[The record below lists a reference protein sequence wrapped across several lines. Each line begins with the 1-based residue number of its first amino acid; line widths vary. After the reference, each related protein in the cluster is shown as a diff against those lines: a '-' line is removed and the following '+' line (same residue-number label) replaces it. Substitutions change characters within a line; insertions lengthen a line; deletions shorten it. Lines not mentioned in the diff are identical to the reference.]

1 MAKKKTNVE
10 EVELLHKAIDL
21 VKLTGISIEER
32 QQVNEQK
39 AIFKD
44 RLLNADDIANAVKLL
59 VRCYRDYAEV
69 IANNNV
75 IDAKSLLNTRGVSK
89 DGDVVNIYDP
99 ESDTYKELEKQTHL
113 NYWLE
118 VSEENKAYFEEVL
131 NTVDFKKAVTEKDYI
146 KLVDFVINSTE
157 TTLEWQEK
165 NKKEIN
171 HLKRKYK
178 EVLDRIDPAFI
189 VFMHLYL
196 AETKENHGYVMQ
208 TSFITVIAKT
218 LRRAPSRIELD
229 AILTRQENKNL
240 KGKHFIYAYALA
252 EIVGN
257 FALIGKNIEADEPT
271 EEEEKD
277 NLIPRI
283 VYDAEMTIAH
293 SEYITTLIKNGFQLD
308 TKVFNES
315 EETLKKK
322 LETEDNDILDL
333 LILKWYD
340 NGVRRFT
347 NRQVAVALYHG
358 GNSNA
363 DVSEEELRKVNESIE
378 RLRKTD
384 IKKGI
389 ESIEDIDS
397 SKLRV
402 TETTTLISVII
413 RDIEHNGNT
422 TVFDFTGV
430 QGYYEYAQ
438 ITRKRSKYNNALITA
453 DIKGIQHDFKND
465 TLKRL
470 LVRRITGLEF
480 SKHTAID
487 MREIYEVLEI
497 TDPRK
502 YTYVKKKVI
511 AMLKELENEENDI
524 YYNFGYEFKKRNKA
538 TILTFTQST
547 KAPLQVDKMA
557 KE

>member
-21 VKLTGISIEER
+21 VKLTGINIEER

-118 VSEENKAYFEEVL
+118 VSEENKVYFEEIL

-178 EVLDRIDPAFI
+178 EVLNRIDPAFI

-229 AILTRQENKNL
+229 AILTRQEYKNL

-257 FALIGKNIEADEPT
+257 FALIGKGVEDDEPA
-271 EEEEKD
+271 EEEE
-277 NLIPRI
+277 NSLIPRMF
-283 VYDAEMTIAH
+283 YDTEMQISH
-293 SEYITTLIKNGFQLD
+293 SRYITALVENGFKLNES
-308 TKVFNES
+308 VFNES
-315 EETLKKK
+315 EDTLNN
-322 LETEDNDILDL
+322 LESEDNDILDL
-333 LILKWYD
+333 LILNWYAH
-340 NGVRRFT
+340 GVRRFT
-347 NRQVAVALYHG
+347 DRQIAVSLYHG
-358 GNSNA
+358 GNTNA
-363 DVSEEELRKVNESIE
+363 DVNKKELQKINESIE
-378 RLRKTD
+378 RLRRTE
-384 IKKGI
+384 IKQGV
-389 ESIEDIDS
+389 ESSEDIGNT
-397 SKLRV
+397 KLKYTQRPF
-402 TETTTLISVII
+402 LISVLPQ
-413 RDIEHNGNT
+413 DIEHEGDT
-422 TVFDFTGV
+422 TVYDFTGV
-430 QGYYEYAQ
+430 QGYEEYAL
-438 ITRKRSKYNNALITA
+438 ITNRTSKYKNALITA

-470 LVRRITGLEF
+470 LMRRITGLQF
-480 SKHTAID
+480 NKHTAID
-487 MREIYEVLEI
+487 MREVYEVLEI
-497 TDPRK
+497 TDPRN
-502 YTYVKKKVI
+502 YTYAKKKVKT
-511 AMLKELENEENDI
+511 MLDELKNEENDT

-538 TILTFTQST
+538 TILTFTRST
-547 KAPLQVDKMA
+547 KAPLEGNKTA
-557 KE
+557 KG